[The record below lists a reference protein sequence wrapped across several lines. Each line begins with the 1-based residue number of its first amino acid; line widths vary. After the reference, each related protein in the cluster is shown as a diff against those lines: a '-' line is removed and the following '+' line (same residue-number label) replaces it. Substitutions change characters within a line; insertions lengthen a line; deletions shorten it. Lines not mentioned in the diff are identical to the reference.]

1 MSYTRFNRRGVKQAL
16 DGAAKNVMSD
26 LAQIAATS
34 IARDAPRD
42 SLFLVETIEAIGVDG
57 EGQAARH
64 EQRQSLKSGQL
75 VTRESRKAPA
85 LPPDTAAVHVGAVYA
100 MDAELRDPFIWP
112 SIEALS
118 AALPSVIAKRR
129 V

>member
-1 MSYTRFNRRGVKQAL
+1 MSYTRFNRRGVKQTL
-16 DGAAKNVMSD
+16 DGAAKNVLTD

-75 VTRESRKAPA
+75 VTRDSRQAPN
-85 LPPDTAAVHVGAVYA
+85 LPPDTAAVHVGADYA

-112 SIEALS
+112 SIEAL
-118 AALPSVIAKRR
+118 AAVLDGVVAKRS

>member
-1 MSYTRFNRRGVKQAL
+1 MSYTRFNKRAVMQVLSAQARL
-16 DGAAKNVMSD
+16 VVSD

-42 SLFLVETIEAIGVDG
+42 SLFLAETVEAIGVDG
-57 EGQAARH
+57 TSQDGRH

-112 SIEALS
+112 TI
-118 AALPSVIAKRR
+118 AALTDVLPGVVAKRR

>member
-1 MSYTRFNRRGVKQAL
+1 MSYTRFNRRGVKQTL
-16 DGAAKNVMSD
+16 DGAAKNVLTD

-42 SLFLVETIEAIGVDG
+42 SLFLAETVEAIGVDG
-57 EGQAARH
+57 TGQDGRH

-75 VTRESRKAPA
+75 VTRESRKVPA

-100 MDAELRDPFIWP
+100 MDAEIREPFIWP
-112 SIEALS
+112 NIEAL
-118 AALPSVIAKRR
+118 AASLPGVVTKRR

>member
-16 DGAAKNVMSD
+16 DGAAKNVISD

-42 SLFLVETIEAIGVDG
+42 SLFLAETVEAIGVDG
-57 EGQAARH
+57 TGQDGRH

-100 MDAELRDPFIWP
+100 MNAELRDPFIWP
-112 SIEALS
+112 SIEAL
-118 AALPSVIAKRR
+118 AAVLPSVVAKRS